1 MQGYQRHTALQGG
14 HSPSALNLCPR
25 GGLAV
30 EGGRRDTALRLPL
43 SSMHQLALGRGHPA
57 VPVSPGHVRP
67 LHPYP
72 PSRRRR
78 R

>member
-1 MQGYQRHTALQGG
+1 MQGYQRHTAPQGSYCPG
-14 HSPSALNLCPR
+14 ALSLCLREEMACVGKEMGPSPIPTVPL
-25 GGLAV
+25 
-30 EGGRRDTALRLPL
+30 RRQPE
-43 SSMHQLALGRGHPA
+43 LGRGRPA

>member
-1 MQGYQRHTALQGG
+1 MQGYQSYAALQGRYY
-14 HSPSALNLCPR
+14 PCALNLCLIER
-25 GGLAV
+25 LRFVGTGLAPV
-30 EGGRRDTALRLPL
+30 RLRSLI
-43 SSMHQLALGRGHPA
+43 
-57 VPVSPGHVRP
+57 VPGSPGHVRF

>member
-1 MQGYQRHTALQGG
+1 MRGYQSHTVSQG
-14 HSPSALNLCPR
+14 SFCPCALNLCLIKGLTPVGTR
-25 GGLAV
+25 TGAVGTGLAPV
-30 EGGRRDTALRLPL
+30 RVPTPPVRP
-43 SSMHQLALGRGHPA
+43 
-57 VPVSPGHVRP
+57 VPVSPGHVRH

>member
-1 MQGYQRHTALQGG
+1 MQGYQRHTAMLGS
-14 HSPSALNLCPR
+14 HYPSALNPCPTT
-25 GGLAV
+25 
-30 EGGRRDTALRLPL
+30 EGGRPL
-43 SSMHQLALGRGHPA
+43 LYVVKGDKPLFSIYQPLLGQGRPA
-57 VPVSPGHVRP
+57 VPVSPGHVRR